1 MHEIAAHCHGE
12 GAKQKL
18 AKRKIDAVGNLRGE
32 SGFANDEVR
41 LKRLGITTPGLVETI
56 AKEGMPVFNQHQK
69 FGNLVVTYQVD
80 FPKKLTEKQKGE
92 VKKLFAG
99 TF

>member
-1 MHEIAAHCHGE
+1 MVRSHKDKRWDQMTDTIAKMKNSMKNNDWNAISTDYDTLHKLLDK
-12 GAKQKL
+12 AKN
-18 AKRKIDAVGNLRGE
+18 IV
-32 SGFANDEVR
+32 
-41 LKRLGITTPGLVETI
+41 
-56 AKEGMPVFNQHQK
+56 AKEGMPVHNQHKK